1 MIGIRYQ
8 QQLILHSKKTAIIV
22 KIFGQSVTFLLTNVG
37 PVTVTFSSVFS
48 FKKGMASPQ
57 IINTHFWKIDEK
69 TKKFAKITVD
79 SMMPYESE

>member
-1 MIGIRYQ
+1 M
-8 QQLILHSKKTAIIV
+8 
-22 KIFGQSVTFLLTNVG
+22 KIFGQSVTFLLTKVG